1 MIISKDKKAV
11 FVGIPHT
18 GSTFFHRQC
27 PKGLIRDSYDKK
39 HFRLR
44 QIKSWAKDH
53 LNLEISDYK
62 TFCVVRH
69 PALWMRSK
77 WQLEKRKFDEFFGL
91 SFEETKARA
100 KKITGV
106 NSDVQARWLHSLQ
119 KKYSSGFL
127 SLEDFVKDSIVD
139 KNSIFKPYF
148 NSDSSKDIEILKF
161 ENFEETYTRIS
172 EYFGFQ
178 VDVTKKINCSTY
190 TEDISSECR
199 EIMYENFKHDYLELG
214 YEK

>member
-18 GSTFFHRQC
+18 GSTFFHRHC
-27 PKGLIRDSYDKK
+27 PKGLIRYSYDKK
-39 HFRLR
+39 HFNLR
-44 QIKSWAKDH
+44 QIESWAKNY

-62 TFCVVRH
+62 AFCVVRH
-69 PALWMRSK
+69 PASWMRSK
-77 WQLEKRKFDEFFGL
+77 WQLEKRKFDEYFGL
-91 SFEETKARA
+91 SFEEIKAKA
-100 KKITGV
+100 HKITGV
-106 NSDVQARWLHSLQ
+106 NSDVQANWLHSIQ
-119 KKYSSGFL
+119 KKYSSGFV
-127 SLEDFVKDSIVD
+127 SLEDFVKNIDYHS
-139 KNSIFKPYF
+139 NLFKPYF
-148 NSDSSKDIEILKF
+148 YSESLKDIEILKF

-178 VDVTKKINCSTY
+178 VDVSNKINCSTY

-199 EIMYENFKHDYLELG
+199 EIMYENFKDDYLELG